1 MRTRIASGE
10 DVRRDGLLKT
20 GYLVALLLVLVPLLD
35 ALVRTWPMR
44 LGDERWRYGT
54 SGILL
59 NTMTTPLLG
68 VFVAMLIAAAL
79 EHRRT
84 LRVIAGV
91 TLVAGVTVLAAI
103 GAFGLDYLQL
113 RASVTAEAMGGFD
126 AASRKAI
133 VLGLLS
139 AAVTIVL
146 GIAGWRAA
154 GRLVGSRRGGDVNV
168 GLVIPKEEKA

>member
-1 MRTRIASGE
+1 MRTRIAIGD
-10 DVRRDGLLKT
+10 DVRRDSLLKS
-20 GYLVALLLVLVPLLD
+20 GYLVAVLLVLGPLLD
-35 ALVRTWPMR
+35 AVVRTWPMR

-54 SGILL
+54 TGILL
-59 NTMTTPLLG
+59 NTLTTPLLG
-68 VFVAMLIAAAL
+68 VFMAMVIAAAL

-103 GAFGLDYLQL
+103 AAFGLDYLQL

-133 VLGLLS
+133 VLG
-139 AAVTIVL
+139 
-146 GIAGWRAA
+146 IAGWRA
-154 GRLVGSRRGGDVNV
+154 GKLVGSRRGGDVNV

>member
-1 MRTRIASGE
+1 M
-10 DVRRDGLLKT
+10 RRDSLLKA

-35 ALVRTWPMR
+35 AVVRTWPLR
-44 LGDERWRYGT
+44 FGDERWRYGT

-68 VFVAMLIAAAL
+68 VFMAMVIAAAL
-79 EHRRT
+79 EHART
-84 LRVIAGV
+84 LRVIAGL
-91 TLVAGVTVLAAI
+91 TLLAGVAVLAGIA
-103 GAFGLDYLQL
+103 AFGLDYLQL

-133 VLGLLS
+133 AVGLLGT
-139 AAVTIVL
+139 AVTVIL

-168 GLVIPKEEKA
+168 GLVIPNEEKA

>member
-1 MRTRIASGE
+1 M
-10 DVRRDGLLKT
+10 
-20 GYLVALLLVLVPLLD
+20 LLVLVPLLD

-59 NTMTTPLLG
+59 NTLTTPLLG

>member
-1 MRTRIASGE
+1 MRTRLASQD
-10 DVRRDGLLKT
+10 DVRRDSLIKA

-35 ALVRTWPMR
+35 AFARTWPMR

-68 VFVAMLIAAAL
+68 VFVAMVIAAAL

-91 TLVAGVTVLAAI
+91 TLLSGVTVLAAI
-103 GAFGLDYLQL
+103 AAFGLDYLQL
-113 RASVTAEAMGGFD
+113 RAGVTPEAMGGFD
-126 AASRKAI
+126 AASRKAML
-133 VLGLLS
+133 VGLLS
-139 AAVTIVL
+139 AAVTVVL
-146 GIAGWRAA
+146 GVAGWRAA
-154 GRLVGSRRGGDVNV
+154 GRFVGSRRDGDVKV
-168 GLVIPKEEKA
+168 GLVIPKEEKV